1 MDKNSLQNRLKAA
14 EAEIAKVRRLM
25 QEQEEQTTKPPK
37 WEDLGKVEGF
47 YINNFG
53 YIIEHGFGEL
63 CTQSIGGNKN
73 TFPTREQAEATIAE
87 AQLLQLRDSKF
98 YRNGWKPD
106 WSDKENKIA
115 VFVDATEG
123 LGIRFAIN
131 HIEIWSFQ
139 DEKTAE
145 RFLNDQRELLEIWAK
160 KTMS

>member
-14 EAEIAKVRRLM
+14 EAEIAEVRRLM
-25 QEQEEQTTKPPK
+25 HEEEQTTKPPK
-37 WEDLGKVEGF
+37 WEDLEP
-47 YINNFG
+47 INGCFIDKNCDI
-53 YIIEHGFGEL
+53 YDL
-63 CTQSIGGNKN
+63 CGWTTARSSRN

>member
-37 WEDLGKVEGF
+37 WEDLETIKGCFIDEDCDI
-47 YINNFG
+47 YD
-53 YIIEHGFGEL
+53 L
-63 CTQSIGGNKN
+63 CGHPATRSNRNI
-73 TFPTREQAEATIAE
+73 FPTREQAEATIAE